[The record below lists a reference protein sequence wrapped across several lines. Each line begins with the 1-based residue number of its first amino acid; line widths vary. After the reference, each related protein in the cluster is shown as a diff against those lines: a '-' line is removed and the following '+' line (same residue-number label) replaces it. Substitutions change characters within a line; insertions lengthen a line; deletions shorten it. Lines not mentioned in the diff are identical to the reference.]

1 MEGHN
6 LGIEILDT
14 SNENILKITDIS
26 VYSEELDVTCPELLI
41 TPPGF
46 QVSASIP
53 ANLLT
58 PHFNIVLTACMLDLQ
73 TDGCDS
79 RFDPLPDGIYAI
91 KYSVA
96 PNDSV
101 YVVYNHLR
109 TVKAEKR
116 LTKLLCQVNAE
127 DYFLP
132 EQKKNLLTKVREI
145 REMLDAAKASVNFC
159 HKADKGMIIYER
171 ALKMIDK
178 IDCKGCS

>member
-14 SNENILKITDIS
+14 SNENILKLTDIS

-46 QVSASIP
+46 QVSASISP
-53 ANLLT
+53 STLV
-58 PHFNIVLTACMLDLQ
+58 PGFNVVLTACMLDLQ
-73 TDGCDS
+73 TDACDS
-79 RFDPLPDGIYAI
+79 RLDPLPDGIYALR
-91 KYSVA
+91 YSVA
-96 PNDSV
+96 PNDAV
-101 YVVYNHLR
+101 FVEYNHLR

-116 LTKLLCQVNAE
+116 LTKLLCQVTGE

-132 EQKKNLLTKVREI
+132 EQKKNLLTKVQEVKG
-145 REMLDAAKASVNFC
+145 MLDAAKASVNFC
-159 HKADKGMIIYER
+159 HNANKGMIIYER